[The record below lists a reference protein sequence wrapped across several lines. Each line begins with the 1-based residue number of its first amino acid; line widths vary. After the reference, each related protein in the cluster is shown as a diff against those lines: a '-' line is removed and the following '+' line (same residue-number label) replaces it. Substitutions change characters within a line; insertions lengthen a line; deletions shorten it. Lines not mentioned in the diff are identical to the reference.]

1 MANLTLSDFVKT
13 LPEGK
18 TRTVINTYAMT
29 THVTMMMPMV
39 TEPSGIFKY
48 TVDHDLPHEDS
59 SDDATRVL
67 NGEFTAT
74 KASEQPFAINFKLYG
89 GKIAFDRAAAAVNPG
104 ELVRQQRKQV
114 QAKARQFTK
123 DVFEGAGA
131 RYIRGIENIINTE
144 DIYKPQI
151 VYLGSASVG
160 VALTEDKLD
169 EAISLHN
176 VGPTTY
182 FYCPRKVGL
191 RVKKMSRGTGSSS
204 AYSAYNIN
212 YRPEEFGTFAGAYD
226 GIPIVPLVDGKGNDI
241 LSTTSDICNA
251 YLVTY
256 GADENF
262 TGFQVKP
269 METHDLEGTSVVRE
283 WDLEHMV
290 GTAPQAPKSI
300 TMLRYVSNSQT

>member
-1 MANLTLSDFVKT
+1 MTLSDFVKT

-18 TRTVINTYAMT
+18 ERTVINTYAQT
-29 THVTMMMPMV
+29 THVTMMLPMV
-39 TEPSGIFKY
+39 PTPRGIFEY
-48 TVDHDLPHEDS
+48 DVDHDLPYEDS

-74 KASEQPFAINFKLYG
+74 KSSLQPFAVNYKVYG

-104 ELVRQQRKQV
+104 ELIRQQRKQV

-123 DVFEGAGA
+123 DVFEGTGG
-131 RYIRGIENIINTE
+131 RYLRGIKNYINTE
-144 DIYKPQI
+144 DVYKPQI
-151 VYLGSASVG
+151 IYLGTPSTGS
-160 VALTEDKLD
+160 ALTEDKLD
-169 EAISLHN
+169 EAISIHN
-176 VGPTTY
+176 VGISTY
-182 FYCPRKVGL
+182 FYCTRKVGL
-191 RVKKMSRGTGSSS
+191 RVKKMSRGTGSTN

-226 GIPIVPLVDGKGNDI
+226 GIPIVPLIDGKGNDI
-241 LSTTSDICNA
+241 LSTTSDICTA

-269 METHDLEGTSVVRE
+269 VETHDLEGTSAVKE
-283 WDLEHMV
+283 WDIEHLV

-300 TMLRYVSNSQT
+300 TMLQYVANSQS